1 MHGGYPQEYELREKS
16 ECRRDRPWNRLA
28 MQMSHD
34 KLATTNILTMPNR
47 LAKPIK
53 PQQLVLVMRHCG
65 PGLQSFFTGPEC
77 Q

>member
-1 MHGGYPQEYELREKS
+1 
-16 ECRRDRPWNRLA
+16 

-34 KLATTNILTMPNR
+34 KLATTNILTMTYR

-53 PQQLVLVMRHCG
+53 PQQLVLVMRHWLA
-65 PGLQSFFTGPEC
+65 GLQSFFAVPEC